1 MAENDYR
8 IRRKFSE
15 GRKIIS
21 QNIMQMLWSAT
32 YIGLYL
38 NYDTEQEFL
47 PQFEENAQKVF
58 KFLAMVEEGGDDE

>member
-1 MAENDYR
+1 
-8 IRRKFSE
+8 
-15 GRKIIS
+15 
-21 QNIMQMLWSAT
+21 MQMLWSAT

-58 KFLAMVEEGGDDE
+58 KLLAMVEEGADDE